1 MGACKGRQRKALIT
15 AVLVSVLAA
24 GGCATFYKDAGI
36 KYSYD
41 AKASFSERK
50 SYTWSPSFSSYM
62 YRKDPLLEAN
72 VQALADQ
79 LLARKGYVRTSEKP
93 DLAISMSYEFEI
105 GYGDDIYRLRTLNL
119 NIYKIDGN
127 NLVWRGTAVGTI
139 NTDAASGE
147 LSQTVQGILANFP
160 PN

>member
-1 MGACKGRQRKALIT
+1 MGAWKGRRGSALIT
-15 AVLVSVLAA
+15 AVLVSVLAS
-24 GGCATFYKDAGI
+24 GGCATYNKDAGI

-50 SYTWSPSFSSYM
+50 TYAWAPSFSSYM

-79 LLARKGYVRTSEKP
+79 LLAQKGYNRTSEKP
-93 DLAISMSYEFEI
+93 DLTISISYDFDI
-105 GYGDDIYRLRTLNL
+105 ASSDDIYRVRTLNL
-119 NIYKIDGN
+119 NIYKVDGN

-147 LSQTVQGILANFP
+147 LTQTVREILSNFP